1 MIKTASQTFAD
12 NVARTDADDGAAG
25 QLSRTSHARDFPRKK
40 LRALYAEDRAVAQ
53 AQAARQGLWIAVLA
67 YISFSVADLVLI
79 PDVARDVI
87 AMRFSVGIL
96 SILVFELLYKQGARI
111 VWLEIV
117 CATALAAGY
126 SLWLIPALR
135 TEEIQNFS
143 YFMIFGSIFM
153 MGANLFFSLRFSIS
167 LIASAVILVAFFI
180 ALALIPGSF
189 AYRFALSSFYLSC
202 FVFTCYVNL
211 KLNIERFN
219 VFLNALEARL
229 QQQAADERG
238 EALYRLSR
246 ADPLTGLHNRRAI
259 DERMHIL
266 WNDFEKNRTY
276 FAVLLVDVDFFKR
289 FNDFYGHQEG
299 DRCLTEV
306 ADALRAPTARRDAM
320 IGRYGGEEFIVLA
333 AISRAD
339 ELEALAEDIRR
350 TVETLA
356 LPHEQRRDGTSVV
369 TVSVGA
375 SIVRCYE
382 GSKLEHTIYE
392 ADRALYL
399 AKASGRNCIRI
410 FDPADFEGIDDSE
423 NIAALLRIALQKDLV
438 SLVYQPIEDVQ
449 SGDVVA
455 AEALMRLR
463 SLDGLAIS
471 PAQFIPVAERTGA
484 IIDLGRWSIETVC
497 RDLLLRSDIPI
508 ATVNVSPLQLKM
520 PGFAASVA
528 SILVKTGVAGNRL
541 AFEITEGMEM
551 EIHSDIIH
559 CIHDLRLLGVEIWL
573 DDFGT
578 GFAGLSWLRLI
589 EFDTVKIDRSFLH
602 DAGTARGRAMLDD
615 IIRLLRNRGPK
626 ILVEGVESRA
636 QLELVRE
643 FGIDTVQGY
652 LLGRPTSATSLI
664 GDPHSR
670 RRGLPL

>member
-1 MIKTASQTFAD
+1 MTRNDVT
-12 NVARTDADDGAAG
+12 VAVDGSESPMRIADADPA
-25 QLSRTSHARDFPRKK
+25 LPRVEHARDLSATVK
-40 LRALYAEDRAVAQ
+40 AQLYEEDRAPVQ
-53 AQAARQGLWIAVLA
+53 RDHLRRGLWIGVLA
-67 YISFSVADLVLI
+67 YISFALADIILI
-79 PDVARDVI
+79 PDVAVQAI
-87 AMRFSVGIL
+87 TTRFVVAITVVA
-96 SILVFELLYKQGARI
+96 IFEFLRRSGARTI
-111 VWLEIV
+111 WLEIV
-117 CATALAAGY
+117 CAAAMVSGY
-126 SLWLIPALR
+126 VVWLLPAIQ
-135 TEEIQNFS
+135 TQEIANFS

-153 MGANLFFSLRFSIS
+153 MGANLFFNLRFAIS
-167 LIASAVILVAFFI
+167 LVASAVILVAFFV
-180 ALALIPGSF
+180 ALTIIPGSF

-202 FVFTCYVNL
+202 FVFTSYVNL

-219 VFLNALEARL
+219 VFINALEARL
-229 QQQAADERG
+229 QQRAADERG
-238 EALYRLSR
+238 EELYRLSR

-259 DERMHIL
+259 DERMRTL
-266 WNDFEKNRTY
+266 WDDFEQKRTY
-276 FAVLLVDVDFFKR
+276 FSVLLVDVDFFKR

-299 DRCLTEV
+299 DRCLIEV
-306 ADALRAPTARRDAM
+306 AEALREPAERRGAT
-320 IGRYGGEEFIVLA
+320 IGRFGGEEFIILA
-333 AISRAD
+333 TIVKPE
-339 ELEALAEDIRR
+339 ELEAFAEEIRR
-350 TVETLA
+350 TVENLA
-356 LPHEQRRDGTSVV
+356 VPHEQRRDGSSIV

-375 SIVRCYE
+375 SIVRGHE

-423 NIAALLRIALQKDLV
+423 NIAALLRIAIQKELV
-438 SLVYQPIEDVQ
+438 SMVYQPIEDVQ

-497 RDLLLRSDIPI
+497 RDLLLRSDIQI

-551 EIHSDIIH
+551 EIHSDIIR

-636 QLELVRE
+636 QIELVRE

-652 LLGRPTSATSLI
+652 LLGRPMSATSLI
-664 GDPHSR
+664 GGPASR
-670 RRGLPL
+670 RRGLPV

>member
-1 MIKTASQTFAD
+1 MTQNDALVESGDSESLGPLAD
-12 NVARTDADDGAAG
+12 SDAALPRVA
-25 QLSRTSHARDFPRKK
+25 HARDLSPKVQAR
-40 LRALYAEDRAVAQ
+40 LYDEDRAAAQ
-53 AQAARQGLWIAVLA
+53 RDHLRRGLWIGTLA
-67 YISFSVADLVLI
+67 YISFSLADIILI
-79 PDVARDVI
+79 PDVAMQAIITRLAV
-87 AMRFSVGIL
+87 AATVVVL
-96 SILVFELLYKQGARI
+96 FELLCRLGARPI
-111 VWLEIV
+111 WLEIL
-117 CATALAAGY
+117 CASAMVAGY
-126 SLWLIPALR
+126 AVWLIPALH
-135 TEEIQNFS
+135 TQEVENFS
-143 YFMIFGSIFM
+143 YFIIFGSIFM
-153 MGANLFFSLRFSIS
+153 MGANLFFNLRFAIS
-167 LIASAVILVAFFI
+167 LVASAVILVAFFV
-180 ALALIPGSF
+180 ALALTTGSF
-189 AYRFALSSFYLSC
+189 AYRFALSSFYLAC

-211 KLNIERFN
+211 KLNIERFS

-229 QQQAADERG
+229 QQRAADERG

-259 DERMHIL
+259 DERMRAL
-266 WNDFEKNRTY
+266 WTDFEERRAH
-276 FAVLLVDVDFFKR
+276 FSVLLVDVDFFKR

-299 DRCLTEV
+299 DRCLIDV
-306 ADALRAPTARRDAM
+306 ATALRGPIEKRGAM

-333 AISRAD
+333 AISQKD
-339 ELEALAEDIRR
+339 ELEAFAEEIRR
-350 TVETLA
+350 TVEALA
-356 LPHEQRRDGTSVV
+356 LPHEQRRDGTVIV

-375 SIVRCYE
+375 SIVRCHE

-399 AKASGRNCIRI
+399 AKATGRNCIRI

-438 SLVYQPIEDVQ
+438 SLVYQPIEDVM

-484 IIDLGRWSIETVC
+484 IIELGRWCIETVC
-497 RDLLLRSDIPI
+497 RDLLLRSDIQI

-559 CIHDLRLLGVEIWL
+559 CIHDLRFLGIEIWL

-602 DAGTARGRAMLDD
+602 DAGTERGRAMLND
-615 IIRLLRNRGPK
+615 IIRLLRKRGPK
-626 ILVEGVESRA
+626 ILEEGVESRA

-652 LLGRPTSATSLI
+652 LLGRPASATSLI
-664 GDPHSR
+664 GDPASR
-670 RRGLPL
+670 RRGLHL